1 MTTGDALTYSIP
13 GGRQAASE
21 ARAVVTEAL
30 ATRLDDDR
38 LADVRLLVSE
48 LVTNGVLHG
57 DALDDDETLTL
68 RIATNAMLHVDVI
81 DHGNGFLPGALTRD
95 PIGGWGLRLVEAL
108 ADRWGVTREGSTRV
122 WFEMAV

>member
-1 MTTGDALTYSIP
+1 MLTYSIP
-13 GGRQAASE
+13 GGRHAASQ

-30 ATRLDDDR
+30 ATRLDEER

-57 DALDDDETLTL
+57 DAVDDDETLTL
-68 RIATNAMLHVDVI
+68 RIATNATLRVDVI